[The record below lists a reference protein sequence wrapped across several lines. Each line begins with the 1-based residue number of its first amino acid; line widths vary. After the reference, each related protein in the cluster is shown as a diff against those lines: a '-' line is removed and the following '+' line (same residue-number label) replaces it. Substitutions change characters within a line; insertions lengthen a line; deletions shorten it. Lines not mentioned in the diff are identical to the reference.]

1 MMQNDL
7 TMHPERTDL
16 NEDKRKKMLQN
27 AGKFLSND
35 PNIFP
40 NLLNQFRTLNPSKF
54 QAQLQLELGNPLQGY
69 LDNAELNQMLSIYST
84 TAAANLVRNSP
95 HRVSPS
101 PPAHLL
107 NDLTMNEESRSS
119 MSNIQQQYNDTFSTA
134 VHDKIL

>member
-7 TMHPERTDL
+7 TMLPERTNLQD
-16 NEDKRKKMLQN
+16 EKKRKMLQH

-69 LDNAELNQMLSIYST
+69 LDNAELN
-84 TAAANLVRNSP
+84 
-95 HRVSPS
+95 
-101 PPAHLL
+101 
-107 NDLTMNEESRSS
+107 
-119 MSNIQQQYNDTFSTA
+119 
-134 VHDKIL
+134 

>member
-1 MMQNDL
+1 MQNDL

-54 QAQLQLELGNPLQGY
+54 QAQL
-69 LDNAELNQMLSIYST
+69 
-84 TAAANLVRNSP
+84 
-95 HRVSPS
+95 
-101 PPAHLL
+101 
-107 NDLTMNEESRSS
+107 
-119 MSNIQQQYNDTFSTA
+119 
-134 VHDKIL
+134 